1 MLALRGP
8 VLALPLIGSLPD
20 QPPEP
25 VQLLAFVT
33 DQVSVAAEPL
43 LTVTGL
49 ALRVITGLA
58 AAFTVIANASS
69 DADAVPSLTLI
80 TIPLYVPTSLADGV
94 PLIWP
99 VAMLNVAQAGLL
111 VIENDSVWPAGPLA
125 VGVNEYVVPAV
136 TLVGGVPEMV
146 GGDGAETLTVTAW
159 LAVPPDP
166 LQVSP

>member
-1 MLALRGP
+1 MP
-8 VLALPLIGSLPD
+8 TLP
-20 QPPEP
+20 
-25 VQLLAFVT
+25 
-33 DQVSVAAEPL
+33 AA
-43 LTVTGL
+43 
-49 ALRVITGLA
+49 
-58 AAFTVIANASS
+58 
-69 DADAVPSLTLI
+69 
-80 TIPLYVPTSLADGV
+80 GV
-94 PLIWP
+94 PLSCP
-99 VAMLNVAQAGLL
+99 VAMLKVAQGGRF